1 MGSATVHE
9 KMKHTPLYP
18 VQVAL
23 RPKFGSFGGWELP
36 IYYTSILKEHLAVRC
51 RVGLFDVSHLGH
63 LEVSGPGALGELQPL
78 FTQDL
83 SRMAAAQACYSLML
97 NLKGGILDEMIL
109 YRLSEDRFRLVVN
122 ASNAEKVLHGLASH
136 LTASVKVE
144 DLRES
149 VGTLAVQGPQA
160 VELVKRSS
168 RMDAETIPRYTLRP
182 AQVADRPVLL
192 ARTGYTGED
201 GFELFVGACDLP
213 PVWEKLLEEG
223 RPFEIQPIGLGA
235 RDTLRLEAGLPLYGN
250 DLDETTTP
258 LEAGLEWTIAWEKG
272 DFIGRETLERQKE
285 DGVPRRLVG
294 FELKGPG
301 VPRIGYPILHEGKSV
316 GQVTSGTAV
325 PSEYGAGWEEPLRGI
340 GMGYVPPSLTQA
352 GTPLSIEIHGK
363 PVMALVVKLPFYK
376 RR

>member
-1 MGSATVHE
+1 
-9 KMKHTPLYP
+9 MKHTALYP
-18 VQVAL
+18 AQVAL
-23 RPKFGSFGGWELP
+23 GPKFGSFGGWELP
-36 IYYTSILKEHLAVRC
+36 IYYTSILKEHLAVRR

-63 LEVSGPGALGELQPL
+63 LEVSGQKALGELQPL

-83 SRMAAAQACYSLML
+83 NRMAGAQACYSPML

-122 ASNAEKVLHGLASH
+122 ASNAEKVLHWLASH

-160 VELVKRSS
+160 IELVKRSS

-201 GFELFVGACDLP
+201 GFELFVGASDLQ
-213 PVWEKLLEEG
+213 PVWEQLLKEG

-258 LEAGLEWTIAWEKG
+258 LEASLEWTIAWEKG
-272 DFIGRETLERQKE
+272 DFIGREALERQKK

-301 VPRIGYPILHEGKSV
+301 VPRVGSPILHRGKSV

-325 PSEYGAGWEEPLRGI
+325 PLEYGTGRQESLRGI
-340 GMGYVPPSLTQA
+340 GMGYVPPSLDEV
-352 GTPLSIEIHGK
+352 GSEISIEIHGR
-363 PVMALVVKLPFYK
+363 PVPARVVKMPFY
-376 RR
+376 RRKK